1 MKDNLNFSPN
11 QLSILEAKY
20 LQKDEEGKIIESPGD
35 LFTRVAKAV
44 SLTETPKNRK
54 KYQQLFYDMMA
65 NLEFLPGGRTL
76 ANAGTGND
84 QLANCFVLPFED
96 NIEEIFESVKDS
108 AILKKNGGGVG
119 FSFSKIRPKNDKII
133 GTSGKACG
141 PIALMKVLD
150 ACSEIFLQ
158 DGKRRSGNM
167 IVLSTSHPDI
177 FDFITC
183 KQNETSLNQVN
194 FSLWVSDNFM
204 KKAIK
209 NKKWGLINPRTG
221 RKVST
226 ISAKSILELTAT
238 FAWKNGDPGLL
249 FRDRINKDNPT
260 PNQGPIEAVNLCG
273 EQPLL
278 SYEACNLGSIN
289 LVKFLAKNGRGN
301 PSFDWD
307 RLESVTRLAVRFL
320 DNVIDV
326 CKYPLAQVD
335 RVVKENRKIGLGV
348 MGWADSLVK
357 MKIPYSSPK
366 AQKLAGK
373 LMKFINSASHEES
386 VKLGKTRGSF
396 PSFKNSTWA
405 KKVKK
410 MRNASTTTIAPTG
423 SISMVA
429 GASSGIEP
437 LFGLSYYKEVLGGTR
452 LQEINPD
459 LIEALNILNPK
470 NIDQIKTKI
479 IQAGTLEN
487 IDEIPKDLKEIF
499 TTAHDL
505 NYQEHISMQAAF
517 QKHTDNAVSKTINFP
532 NNATVE
538 DVQKAF
544 LLAWKLKCKG
554 ITIYRDGSRQMQVLN
569 IGDGKKQI
577 GQICPVCKTKL
588 IFTEGCNKCLKCG
601 WGECSV

>member
-1 MKDNLNFSPN
+1 MTSSKFSAN
-11 QLSILEAKY
+11 QLSILQAKY
-20 LQKDEEGKIIESPGD
+20 LQKDEEGKLLETPDD
-35 LFTRVAKAV
+35 LFTRVAKTVAFA
-44 SLTETPKNRK
+44 EKAKQRK
-54 KYQQLFYDMMA
+54 KYQKLFYQMMA

-119 FSFSKIRPKNDKII
+119 FSFSKIRPKNDKIV

-141 PIALMKVLD
+141 PVALMKVLD

-183 KQNETSLNQVN
+183 KQNENNLNQVN
-194 FSLWVSDNFM
+194 YSLWAADKFI
-204 KKAIK
+204 KKVIK
-209 NKKWGLINPRTG
+209 KQKWDLINSRSG
-221 RKVST
+221 KKVNT
-226 ISAKSILELTAT
+226 VSAKSIFELAAT

-249 FRDRINKDNPT
+249 FSDRINKDNPT
-260 PNQGPIEAVNLCG
+260 PQKGSIEAVNLCG

-289 LVKFLAKNGRGN
+289 LTRFLKKDPKGN
-301 PSFDWD
+301 LIFDFPK
-307 RLESVTRLAVRFL
+307 LEKTTRLATRFL

-326 CKYPLAQVD
+326 CKYPLAKVD

-348 MGWADSLVK
+348 MGWADVLIK
-357 MKIPYSSPK
+357 MQIPYQDNK
-366 AQKLAGK
+366 AFKLAEK
-373 LMKFINSASHEES
+373 VMKFISDISHQES
-386 VKLGKTRGSF
+386 IKLGIKRGSF

-405 KKVKK
+405 KKVKT
-410 MRNASTTTIAPTG
+410 MRNATTTTIAPTG

-429 GASSGIEP
+429 NVSSGIEP
-437 LFGLSYYKEVLGGTR
+437 LFALSYYKEVLGGTK
-452 LQEINPD
+452 LFEINAS
-459 LIEALNILNPK
+459 LIEILKSLNLKNYSQLKDQIIKKGSIQNIPSIPKKIK
-470 NIDQIKTKI
+470 NIFK
-479 IQAGTLEN
+479 
-487 IDEIPKDLKEIF
+487 
-499 TTAHDL
+499 TAHEL
-505 NYQEHISMQAAF
+505 SYKTHIKMQAAF
-517 QKHTDNAVSKTINFP
+517 QKYTDNAVSKTINLP
-532 NNATVE
+532 YSATVE

-554 ITIYRDGSRQMQVLN
+554 ITIYRDHSRSSQVLN
-569 IGDGKKQI
+569 IGKQDKKNQSASCP
-577 GQICPVCKTKL
+577 ICNTLL
-588 IFTEGCNKCLKCG
+588 IFAEGCNKCPKCG
-601 WGECSV
+601 WGTCSI